1 MSNDNAIITKNNV
14 THIGLLTF
22 IGLFLSNI
30 LNVCGILTGQAGIN
44 YYAEAHLTNWN
55 SWMHTV
61 GMPFTFYGISCWV
74 PALCSMLH
82 ILSKQN
88 KTNMQL
94 ASWYVYVLHYM
105 SIDFKRGLF
114 CIAFYLY
121 PSYRAYTKTKS
132 TKSNFRL
139 FLHGFLIS
147 FISLAFQEIVG
158 HYMGGDIPSRPEGVL
173 NAILYAVL
181 YSTYHIM

>member
-1 MSNDNAIITKNNV
+1 MSNNNAIITKNNV
-14 THIGLLTF
+14 TQIGLLTF
-22 IGLFLSNI
+22 IGLFFSNI

-88 KTNMQL
+88 QTNMQL

-105 SIDFKRGLF
+105 SIDLKRGLF

-139 FLHGFLIS
+139 FLHGFMIS

-173 NAILYAVL
+173 NAILYAIL
-181 YSTYHIM
+181 YSTYHIV